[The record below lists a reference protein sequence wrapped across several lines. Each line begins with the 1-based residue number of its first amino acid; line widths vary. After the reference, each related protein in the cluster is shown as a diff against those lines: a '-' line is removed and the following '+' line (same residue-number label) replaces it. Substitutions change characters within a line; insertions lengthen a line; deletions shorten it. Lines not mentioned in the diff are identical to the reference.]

1 MRAMGPN
8 RRGQARAREKGTFRR
23 TVLYNVPLMQSR
35 VRGQRGGWVGVGA
48 GSDFRRRLKGGSLL
62 PRPMLA
68 EGLRVGRM
76 T

>member
-1 MRAMGPN
+1 MQAMGPN
-8 RRGQARAREKGTFRR
+8 RLEQARAHEKGTFRR

-48 GSDFRRRLKGGSLL
+48 GSDFRRRLKGESLL
-62 PRPMLA
+62 PRPMSA
-68 EGLRVGRM
+68 RGLCVGRM